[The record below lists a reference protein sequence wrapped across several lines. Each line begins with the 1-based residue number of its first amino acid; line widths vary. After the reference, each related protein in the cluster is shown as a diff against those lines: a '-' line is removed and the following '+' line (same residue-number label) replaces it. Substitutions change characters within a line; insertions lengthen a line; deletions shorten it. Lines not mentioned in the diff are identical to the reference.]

1 MMGVDGCS
9 KGEAE
14 RLLRK
19 LIVLHVLV
27 EETFRQDNQYQSV
40 SSALRVNNLVAA
52 RLASG
57 KKPDASALSTVVNA
71 YLMPR
76 AYLTFH
82 ETREPSLAPK
92 QVSVAA
98 ARPFCQAGALGNSSM
113 RELLLQD
120 GCPYLNLEEVDLNA
134 RSLHI

>member
-1 MMGVDGCS
+1 MDMRMQGSASTDTRHCYS

-40 SSALRVNNLVAA
+40 SSALRVNDPVAA

-57 KKPDASALSTVVNA
+57 RVQCSPVLKGLPLSRLDVSALKS
-71 YLMPR
+71 
-76 AYLTFH
+76 
-82 ETREPSLAPK
+82 
-92 QVSVAA
+92 
-98 ARPFCQAGALGNSSM
+98 ALVPT
-113 RELLLQD
+113 
-120 GCPYLNLEEVDLNA
+120 C
-134 RSLHI
+134 